1 MELKKKKKA
10 KKSKSKK
17 KMKMN
22 MICKRMRC
30 SFLPTCSTL
39 EMEGDDEYDAL
50 YKFLYEHVYPANINE
65 KDKKRAFRRKA
76 SGYKVERGRLFY
88 YHKSSKSWKQ
98 VPSE

>member
-1 MELKKKKKA
+1 
-10 KKSKSKK
+10 
-17 KMKMN
+17 
-22 MICKRMRC
+22 MRC

-39 EMEGDDEYDAL
+39 EMEGDHEYDAL

-65 KDKKRAFRRKA
+65 KDKKGAFCRKA

-98 VPSE
+98 VPSEKERQRILNACHALPTGIFKRA